1 MSHLGGNLEA
11 ILKLA
16 NVRLF
21 LKATWKRLGVVLGRL
36 EVVLAPSWSHL
47 GATWSRLGASLGAL
61 GAILGPSW
69 GHLAPSWPILAYLV
83 RFWNDFGTILGPF
96 WDDLGTVLGL
106 FLDHFGMYLAPLL
119 CFASA

>member
-1 MSHLGGNLEA
+1 MGPLGGEDEAKLGHVGVKLPSGKQLGGILSHLGGNLEA

-69 GHLAPSWPILAYLV
+69 GHLGA
-83 RFWNDFGTILGPF
+83 ILGPF
-96 WDDLGTVLGL
+96 WG
-106 FLDHFGMYLAPLL
+106 
-119 CFASA
+119 